1 MHMSTFN
8 NRTVCLLLIA
18 LLAACQSGPGPKP
31 APQPVVEAAPEPA
44 PESAPE
50 TATETASTDAAAV
63 VPEPEE
69 EDFNQQFYEEAVASL
84 KGGKT
89 KLALELLKQVSS
101 DAPDKLYV
109 FTNLGLAYFKLKQLD
124 LAEQAFQEAVNR
136 NDDDAVAH
144 NHLGILQRHKGEFEA
159 ARKSYQQAIK
169 ADSKYA
175 PAYLN
180 LGILF
185 DIYFQDLKLAL
196 QHYQKYQALTST
208 ENSQVGGW
216 ITDIERRLKS
226 GASSSQG

>member
-1 MHMSTFN
+1 MLMSIFN
-8 NRTVCLLLIA
+8 SRTACLLLIA
-18 LLAACQSGPGPKP
+18 LLAACQSGPGPQP
-31 APQPVVEAAPEPA
+31 TPEPVVEAAPEPA

-50 TATETASTDAAAV
+50 TAVETAPAEAATAA
-63 VPEPEE
+63 PEPEE
-69 EDFNQQFYEEAVASL
+69 VDFNQQFYQEAVASL
-84 KGGKT
+84 KDGKT
-89 KLALELLKQVSS
+89 ELALELLKQVSS

-124 LAEQAFQEAVNR
+124 LAEQAFQEAIKR

-144 NHLGILQRHKGEFEA
+144 NHLGILHRQKGEFEA
-159 ARKSYQQAIK
+159 ARKRYQRAIK
-169 ADSKYA
+169 IDSKYA

-185 DIYFQDLKLAL
+185 DIYLQDLKQAL
-196 QHYQKYQALTST
+196 RHYQRYLALTST
-208 ENSQVGGW
+208 ENSQVSGW